1 MKWPIVEKGLLRVLR
16 WMDSYSGH
24 LPVYITENGSAEEDC
39 VTEGRIHDKGRIDYI
54 RKHLGVMK
62 EAIAEG
68 IPLKGYFYWSFIDNY
83 EWTFGYTRRFGLVWC
98 DYMTLRRIPKD
109 SAWYMRDVIRSREE

>member
-1 MKWPIVEKGLLRVLR
+1 M
-16 WMDSYSGH
+16 
-24 LPVYITENGSAEEDC
+24 
-39 VTEGRIHDKGRIDYI
+39 TEGRIHDKGRIDYI
-54 RKHLGVMK
+54 RKHLGIMK